1 MRDSLTRLRDYVDAH
16 GSISSN
22 GTPSAVSVVGDRVCG
37 WLFQRF
43 KGFDFYQIL
52 CLQAFQEQYETR
64 EVLYFIFSL
73 VQRNRGS
80 TWGGGN
86 LNSMTSFSSTLGE
99 WLNHIQNI
107 LVGASW
113 IAAQIAVE
121 SASVL
126 VHCRFISPISIL
138 NLY

>member
-1 MRDSLTRLRDYVDAH
+1 MRDSLSRLRDYVDAH

-22 GTPSAVSVVGDRVCG
+22 GTPSAVSVVGDR
-37 WLFQRF
+37 
-43 KGFDFYQIL
+43 
-52 CLQAFQEQYETR
+52 
-64 EVLYFIFSL
+64 
-73 VQRNRGS
+73 RNRGS

-113 IAAQIAVE
+113 IAAQIAE
-121 SASVL
+121 EAATVL
-126 VHCRFISPISIL
+126 VHCRFLIPQYLKLALIYL
-138 NLY
+138 MW